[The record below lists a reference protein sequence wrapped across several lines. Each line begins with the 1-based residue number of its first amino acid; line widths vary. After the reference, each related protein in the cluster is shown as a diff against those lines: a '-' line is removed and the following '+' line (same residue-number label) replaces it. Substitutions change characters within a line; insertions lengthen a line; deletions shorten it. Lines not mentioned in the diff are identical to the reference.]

1 MCLYAFTR
9 SDSTSA
15 FKGKG
20 KVMAIKL
27 LQENPIYAAKLANL
41 GSTWEVSEKLLDDLE
56 SFIHMRIVF

>member
-1 MCLYAFTR
+1 
-9 SDSTSA
+9 
-15 FKGKG
+15 
-20 KVMAIKL
+20 MAIKP